1 MEVWQ
6 MTNLFLKI
14 NKDLFKLGLNP
25 TELIILAQ
33 IMEFDT
39 NNKVCYMTN
48 EQFAE
53 MLNVS
58 ERTVSRALN
67 DTLQSK
73 GYITIIN
80 PKSKSRSFQLNKSI
94 IEEDVRQIV
103 LEEKKHRQNVV
114 DNIDNLSN
122 EHRQNDFIKDNVKDK
137 VKDKDV
143 INQPQ
148 VADCITLANAPKGKV
163 EVVSEVMKDS
173 TTQENRFKF

>member
-1 MEVWQ
+1 

-14 NKDLFKLGLNP
+14 NKDLFNLGLNP
-25 TELIILAQ
+25 TELVLLAQ

-48 EQFAE
+48 EQFAK

-80 PKSKSRSFQLNKSI
+80 PKSKSRSFQLNRSV
-94 IEEDVRQIV
+94 IEADVRQNV
-103 LEEKKHRQNVV
+103 QEEEHRQNVQE
-114 DNIDNLSN
+114 NIDNLSN
-122 EHRQNDFIKDNVKDK
+122 EHRQNDFIKDNKKINIKDNG
-137 VKDKDV
+137 VM
-143 INQPQ
+143 NQPLE
-148 VADCITLANAPKGKV
+148 ADYITQADAPRGKV
-163 EVVSEVMKDS
+163 EAVSEVMKNS
-173 TTQENRFKF
+173 TNSQGGFKF